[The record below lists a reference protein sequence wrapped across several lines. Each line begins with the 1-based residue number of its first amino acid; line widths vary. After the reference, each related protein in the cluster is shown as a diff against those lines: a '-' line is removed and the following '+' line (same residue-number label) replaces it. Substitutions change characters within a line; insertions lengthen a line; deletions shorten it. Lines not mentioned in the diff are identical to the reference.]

1 MSIWYAFLEH
11 VIRAEWTQ
19 FDFMKNAMLAIL
31 LIAPLFGLL
40 GTMVVNNGM
49 AFFSD
54 AIGHSAL
61 CGIAIGVVLG
71 MADTTWAM
79 IAFAVLFAVGLNW
92 IKNANIASTDTVI
105 SVFASLGTAIG
116 LAILSGGDFSK
127 YSGLLVGD
135 ILSIRMGELAGLAI
149 VLGVTIV
156 FWIFGFNALHAVSVN
171 RSLARTRGIPV
182 QLIDTLFA
190 VLIAVIV
197 TISIRW
203 IGLLMINAMLIL
215 PAAASRNISRNV
227 REYHLYALLFSFF
240 SGVTGLILSYY
251 INIASGP
258 MIVIL
263 ASGAFLVTYAFR
275 RRARG

>member
-1 MSIWYAFLEH
+1 MSIWYALLEH

-263 ASGAFLVTYAFR
+263 ASGVFLVTYAFR

>member
-1 MSIWYAFLEH
+1 MTFWYTFLET
-11 VIRAEWTQ
+11 VIRADWVR
-19 FDFMKNAMLAIL
+19 FDFMKNALLAIL

-71 MADTTWAM
+71 MADTTPAM
-79 IAFAVLFAVGLNW
+79 IAFAVVFAVGLNW

-135 ILSIRMGELAGLAI
+135 ILSIRTAELAGLGI
-149 VLGVTIV
+149 VLVEAG
-156 FWIFGFNALHAVSVN
+156 
-171 RSLARTRGIPV
+171 
-182 QLIDTLFA
+182 
-190 VLIAVIV
+190 
-197 TISIRW
+197 
-203 IGLLMINAMLIL
+203 
-215 PAAASRNISRNV
+215 PA
-227 REYHLYALLFSFF
+227 H
-240 SGVTGLILSYY
+240 
-251 INIASGP
+251 
-258 MIVIL
+258 
-263 ASGAFLVTYAFR
+263 
-275 RRARG
+275 

>member
-251 INIASGP
+251 INIASVLP
-258 MIVIL
+258 
-263 ASGAFLVTYAFR
+263 
-275 RRARG
+275 

>member
-11 VIRAEWTQ
+11 VIRAEWAQ

-263 ASGAFLVTYAFR
+263 ASGVFLVTYAFR

>member
-227 REYHLYALLFSFF
+227 REYHLYALLFSIF

-263 ASGAFLVTYAFR
+263 ASGVFLVTYAFR

>member
-263 ASGAFLVTYAFR
+263 ASGVFLVTYAFR

>member
-1 MSIWYAFLEH
+1 
-11 VIRAEWTQ
+11 
-19 FDFMKNAMLAIL
+19 
-31 LIAPLFGLL
+31 
-40 GTMVVNNGM
+40 MVVNNGM

-263 ASGAFLVTYAFR
+263 ASGVFLVTYAFR

>member
-1 MSIWYAFLEH
+1 MNIWYAFLEH
-11 VIRAEWTQ
+11 WIHAEWTQ
-19 FDFMKNAMLAIL
+19 FDFMKNALLAIL

-105 SVFASLGTAIG
+105 SVFASLGTAVG

-135 ILSIRMGELAGLAI
+135 ILSIRVGELAGLAI
-149 VLGVTIV
+149 VLGITIV
-156 FWIFGFNALHAVSVN
+156 FWIVGFNALHAVSVN
-171 RSLARTRGIPV
+171 RALARTRGIPV
-182 QLIDTLFA
+182 RTVDTLFA

-263 ASGAFLVTYAFR
+263 ASGVFLVTYGFR
-275 RRARG
+275 RRAGG

>member
-1 MSIWYAFLEH
+1 MSIWNAFLEH

-61 CGIAIGVVLG
+61 CGIAIGAVLG

-263 ASGAFLVTYAFR
+263 ASGVFLVTYAFR